1 VRAALIDPG
10 LAVLQAE
17 PGAGKTTVV
26 PLRLL
31 DEPWLEGRKIV
42 ILEPRRVAARAAAR
56 RMSDLVGQS
65 VGDLVGVRTRDDTR
79 VGPHTRIEVVT
90 EGVLT
95 RRLQHEPSLDD
106 VGLVVFDEFH
116 ERSLVADL
124 GLALALEARAALR
137 PDLRLLVMSATLEAD
152 RVARLLGGDD
162 DPAPQVLTRGRVHP
176 VAVTWRPRAA
186 RDPLEPAAAAAVRE
200 VVAAEPGDVLVF
212 LPGAAAIR
220 RTARLLSG
228 LRDPE
233 GEPVA
238 IRPLYGAL
246 RAAEQDRALAPDPSG
261 RKVVL
266 ATDIAETSL
275 TVEGVR
281 SVVDSGL
288 ARTPRY
294 DPGTG
299 MTRLVTISV
308 SRASAEQRAGRAG
321 RTAPGRAV
329 RLWSEAEHAVR
340 RGHADPEITQVDLA
354 GLVLEAAVWG
364 ERDPSRLALLDRPPE
379 PAVLEARDL
388 LREAGAIDAEGAPT
402 RSGRVMADLPL
413 HPRLASVVLTA
424 VERGEG
430 WTGCLIAAV
439 LEERDI
445 MRGRL
450 DDRPTDLTV
459 RLQLVNDPDRDH
471 PAADRDSRSRVRR
484 RARDLARRVR
494 VRPGPVAVDAVGSLL
509 LAGFPDRVAQR
520 RGDRRGRFRLRSGAG
535 AFVSEEDVLA
545 GEDLIVAADTDGDR
559 RDARVRLAAGIDRS
573 QVEAAFEPAIEQV
586 RTVAWDD
593 ERDDLV
599 LTVESRLGA
608 LSFARH
614 QARPEAGPDTVEAL
628 VERVRETELEA
639 LPWKADTRTLQ
650 ARVGFV
656 RAHDGPDRWPDLGD
670 EALLGDLDEW
680 LAPMLVGARSRSD
693 LDRLDLLTTLR
704 ARLGWD
710 RMVALDRLAPERLAL
725 PSGRAA
731 AVAYGDGRPV
741 IRARVQEL
749 YGASTTPTVLDGRQP
764 VVFELTSPADRP
776 IQVTDDLVGFW
787 AGSWTEVRKEMAG
800 RYPKH
805 DWPVDPA
812 GAKPSGPGGRRR
824 R

>member
-1 VRAALIDPG
+1 MAEPG

-31 DEPWLEGRKIV
+31 GEPWLAGRRIV
-42 ILEPRRVAARAAAR
+42 VLEPRRVAARAAAR

-79 VGPHTRIEVVT
+79 VGAATRIEVVT

-152 RVARLLGGDD
+152 RVARLLGGDGG
-162 DPAPQVLTRGRVHP
+162 PAPQVSTPGRVHP
-176 VAVTWRPRAA
+176 VTITWRPRSP
-186 RDPLEPAAAAAVRE
+186 RDPLEPAVADAVRE

-220 RTARLLSG
+220 RTARLLGG
-228 LRDPE
+228 LLDPE
-233 GEPVA
+233 GERVVV
-238 IRPLYGAL
+238 RPLYGAL
-246 RAAEQDRALAPDPSG
+246 PAAEQDRALTPEPSG

-288 ARTPRY
+288 ARTPRFN
-294 DPGTG
+294 PGTG
-299 MTRLVTISV
+299 MTSLETVSI

-329 RLWSEAEHAVR
+329 RLWSQAEHSMR
-340 RGHADPEITQVDLA
+340 RGHTDPEITQVDLA

-364 ERDPSRLALLDRPPE
+364 EPDPTRLGLLDQPPE
-379 PAVLEARDL
+379 HTLGEARGL
-388 LREAGAIDAEGAPT
+388 LRSVAAIDAEGRPT
-402 RSGRVMADLPL
+402 RLGRAMADLPL
-413 HPRLASVVLTA
+413 HPRLASVVLAA

-430 WTGCLIAAV
+430 WTGCLIAAA

-450 DDRPTDLTV
+450 DERPSDLTE
-459 RLQLVNDPDRDH
+459 RLRLVDDADMDH
-471 PAADRDSRSRVRR
+471 PAADRDGRSRVRR
-484 RARDLARRVR
+484 RARDIARRLR
-494 VRPGPVAVDAVGSLL
+494 LRPAPLAADSVGSLL

-520 RGDRRGRFRLRSGAG
+520 RGDRRGRFRLRSGVG
-535 AFVSEEDVLA
+535 AFVGEDDVLA
-545 GEDLIVAADTDGDR
+545 GEALIVAADTDGDR
-559 RDARVRLAAGIDRS
+559 RDARVRLAAGVDRA
-573 QVEAAFEPAIEQV
+573 QVESAFAPLLEQV
-586 RTVAWDD
+586 RTITWDD

-599 LTVESRLGA
+599 LTVETRLGA
-608 LSFARH
+608 LSFDRH
-614 QARPEAGPDTVEAL
+614 RTRPGPGPDIVQAL
-628 VERVRETELEA
+628 VDRVRVTELAA
-639 LPWKADTRTLQ
+639 LPWTAATRSLQ
-650 ARVGFV
+650 ARAGFV
-656 RAHDGPDRWPDLGD
+656 RAHLGEEGGADLGD
-670 EALLGDLDEW
+670 EALLADLEAW
-680 LAPMLVGARSRSD
+680 LAPMLVGARGRAD
-693 LDRLDLLTTLR
+693 LDRLDLMTTLR
-704 ARLGWD
+704 TRLGWD
-710 RMVALDRLAPERLAL
+710 RVRALDRLAPERLDL

-731 AVAYGDGRPV
+731 AVTYEDGRPV
-741 IRARVQEL
+741 VRARVQEL
-749 YGASTTPTVLDGRQP
+749 YGATTTPAVLDGRRP

-776 IQVTDDLVGFW
+776 IQVTDDLTAFW
-787 AGSWTEVRKEMAG
+787 AGSWSEVRKEMAG

-805 DWPVDPA
+805 DWPIDPA
-812 GAKPSGPGGRRR
+812 VASPSGPGGRRR